1 MISCRRDG
9 FCCYFIGS
17 VPTLTSSVKYAIMEK
32 RKEVSLCP
40 QHHPCKQKP
49 DIEDHMSGLGNAK
62 INAS

>member
-1 MISCRRDG
+1 
-9 FCCYFIGS
+9 
-17 VPTLTSSVKYAIMEK
+17 MEK

-62 INAS
+62 INASTSTHCCLRMGWKKILSKHPYQKGGEL